1 MISPTEL
8 RGVEAIAET
17 VLRVTNTGRSFHW
30 AGYGLKL
37 SFPADCLP
45 PGVEE
50 CLLRIQASLSG
61 QYQLPGDTSLVSAVY
76 WFKTKPRI
84 TFEKPLT
91 LEIQNCAKS
100 ENSSKLRFYR
110 ASSSQLELPYS
121 FQPLEGG
128 VFASH
133 SCYGS
138 VQLQQFS
145 AYGTVQE
152 GEGEKNCCTS
162 LFYLGKSLRKQIDF
176 IVSLDLDICITVRLN
191 IMITLC
197 VIIL

>member
-1 MISPTEL
+1 M
-8 RGVEAIAET
+8 EAIAET

-61 QYQLPGDTSLVSAVY
+61 QYQLPGDASLVSAVY

-84 TFEKPLT
+84 TFEKPFT
-91 LEIQNCAKS
+91 LEIQNCAKP

-110 ASSSQLELPYS
+110 ASSSQPELPYS

-138 VQLQQFS
+138 VQLQQFC
-145 AYGTVQE
+145 GVTVGQE

-162 LFYLGKSLRKQIDF
+162 LFYLGEGKQKQIDF
-176 IVSLDLDICITVRLN
+176 VISLHLDAYLTVSDVLVCCVWKTCVRPYQ
-191 IMITLC
+191 IDT
-197 VIIL
+197 